1 MEELPPDI
9 TIGLSGRYRST
20 CGRDVGHIQHPARTS
35 RGRPTGGYPPRMH
48 DPEVPGTPLPS
59 SKTAGPLRWGVLA
72 PTAMIAR
79 LAVIPALVASDTAD
93 LVAFA
98 STSSGP
104 SELDVA
110 GLRDGVP
117 WYRDYADLLADERV
131 DAVYVPLPNSM
142 HREWVEVCL
151 AAGKHVLCEKPL
163 AVSASD
169 ATAMA
174 EAAAKSGRVL
184 LEAYM
189 TPYHPRSQA
198 IATVIANAELGEPRL
213 AHSVFAGTLGR
224 PGNHRWD
231 PSMGGGVLYD
241 LGIYCIAPLL
251 AFGGDEP
258 VAVAA
263 TAVLS
268 AGANRATSG
277 GGVDTSFA
285 GLMRFENG
293 LLASFECSFEG
304 AERQRL
310 ELVGSAA
317 SLSAERAFTP
327 GGDQSCYQWSD
338 VGGATEDRYT
348 GGGEIYLPMVEEFA
362 SVVAGSRAARHPL
375 SSTIAI
381 ARTVDRLRSAAGL
394 E

>member
-1 MEELPPDI
+1 M
-9 TIGLSGRYRST
+9 
-20 CGRDVGHIQHPARTS
+20 
-35 RGRPTGGYPPRMH
+35 
-48 DPEVPGTPLPS
+48 
-59 SKTAGPLRWGVLA
+59 RWGVLA

-79 LAVIPALVASDTAD
+79 LAVIPALAASDTAD
-93 LVAFA
+93 LVAVA

-104 SELDVA
+104 SEVDAA
-110 GLRDGVP
+110 GMQGEVT
-117 WYRDYADLLADERV
+117 WYRDYGDLLADERV

-142 HREWVEVCL
+142 HREWVEACL
-151 AAGKHVLCEKPL
+151 DAGKHVLCEKPL
-163 AVSASD
+163 ALSASD
-169 ATAMA
+169 AAAMA
-174 EAAAKSGRVL
+174 EASAKAGRVL

-189 TPYHPRSQA
+189 TPYHPRSRA
-198 IATVIANAELGEPRL
+198 ISAVIASAELGEPRL

-251 AFGGDEP
+251 AFGGGEP
-258 VAVAA
+258 LDLAGTAVASSGTHRDL
-263 TAVLS
+263 TA
-268 AGANRATSG
+268 

-310 ELVGSAA
+310 ELIGSSA

-327 GGDQSCYQWSD
+327 GWDQSCYQWSD
-338 VGGATEDRYT
+338 AGGASEDRYT

-362 SVVAGSRAARHPL
+362 SVAAGSISARHPL

-394 E
+394 G